1 MTLQGTHVIVVGGST
16 GIGRAVVDDVVAAG
30 GIATVGSRSAEKLE
44 HVRRTHGDRVA
55 TATVDVTDEESVR
68 RFFAAADPADH
79 LVVCPGDLAVG
90 SVTEVGTEAIRASI
104 GTKIVGQFWCVRHG
118 LPRLAERGSIV
129 LVAGG
134 AGFRAFAGMPIT
146 SAANAGI
153 GGLGPSLALE
163 LAPRRV
169 NVVVAGVVDTPL
181 WDFMPEETRRA
192 FYAEAAARAPV
203 GRIGRPSDISATVL
217 HAMENDFIDGAV
229 IPVDGGALIA

>member
-1 MTLQGTHVIVVGGST
+1 MTLQGKHVIIVGGST
-16 GIGRAVVDDVVAAG
+16 GIGRAVVDDVIAAG
-30 GIATVGSRSAEKLE
+30 GIATVGSRSAEKLDR
-44 HVRRTHGDRVA
+44 VRAEHGDRVK

-68 RFFAAADPADH
+68 RFFTAADPADH
-79 LVVCPGDLAVG
+79 LVVCPGDMAVG
-90 SVTEVGTEAIRASI
+90 SVTEVGTEAIRASV
-104 GTKIVGQFWCVRHG
+104 GTKIIGQFWCVRHA
-118 LPRLAERGSIV
+118 LPRLADRGSIV